1 MRQAVHIQWA
11 ATARCAVAMPPAAAA
26 AADDA
31 HSGQKVKFCGYIC
44 QSFLF
49 QRDFPRRGRRS
60 RRRRL
65 RYRLLLFSSG
75 MDGIMARGRT
85 DGVRD
90 WISPFEF
97 IRRDDSVKIV
107 DLPGRAWPLS
117 SPRKARSD
125 VVTSG
130 QMVRR
135 SLWSHPVIFNHS
147 PLALPARRKGL
158 CLIVHRARYTRAR
171 VN

>member
-1 MRQAVHIQWA
+1 
-11 ATARCAVAMPPAAAA
+11 MPPAAAAAA

-97 IRRDDSVKIV
+97 IRRDDSVKMV
-107 DLPGRAWPLS
+107 DLPGRSRLA
-117 SPRKARSD
+117 
-125 VVTSG
+125 
-130 QMVRR
+130 
-135 SLWSHPVIFNHS
+135 PVQS
-147 PLALPARRKGL
+147 TQG
-158 CLIVHRARYTRAR
+158 
-171 VN
+171 